1 MIYGYK
7 SYSLD
12 LKDIDNKQG
21 IVTGY
26 FSNFDTKDSDG
37 DVIRKGA
44 FTKSIMENG
53 PEGKGRVKHLF
64 NHDPGKPL
72 GLIQVL
78 KEDDYGLYYES
89 KVGTHSLGQDFI
101 KMAESG
107 LIKEHS
113 IGFITL
119 KESKNAK
126 EDFNEIFEVKL
137 YEGSSLTSWGANE
150 YTPLLDMKGIKMQE
164 IADRIKAFEKFV
176 KNTDATDETIELCL
190 LQIKQ
195 LGQLVESMTTQPV
208 ETVEPEDEAEKLR
221 QAIQLLTIQNFSN
234 GN

>member
-7 SYSLD
+7 SFSLGF
-12 LKDIDNKQG
+12 KDVDQKQG

-26 FSNFDTKDSDG
+26 FSNFDSKDSDG

-72 GLIQVL
+72 GVITVL

-89 KVGTHSLGQDFI
+89 KVGTHSLGQDFM
-101 KMAESG
+101 KMVESD

-113 IGFITL
+113 IGFITV
-119 KESKNAK
+119 KESKNTK
-126 EDFNEIFEVKL
+126 DNFNEIFEVKL

-150 YTPLLDMKGIKMQE
+150 YTPLLGVKGVTVQDIS
-164 IADRIKAFEKFV
+164 DRIKAFEKFV
-176 KNTDATDETIELCL
+176 RNTDATDETIELCL

-195 LGQLVESMTTQPV
+195 LGELVESVTTQPV
-208 ETVEPEDEAEKLR
+208 ETVEPEEEAKKLR
-221 QAIQLLTIQNFSN
+221 EAIILLTIENFNN
-234 GN
+234 GH